1 MTNAPTQVVVFCPL
15 PPKPN
20 GIADYF
26 AEQIPYFLRFT
37 KVTVVIENE
46 HPEPTGIAANVS
58 VLRLE
63 EYMWQQANFANV
75 PHIYHVGNN
84 PDTQYMLPVLLSK
97 PGLVVV
103 HDLNLHYLIDLTN
116 LSKGDKKGYELALTN
131 NYGEAGKLIGQQLHQ
146 FGWKGKFM
154 PHELMMNA
162 SIITAAE
169 RILVHSRYSADKIAA
184 LGQSNVSIVP
194 HHFSPAARQYQPK
207 LKMQYRGELGL
218 PGNKPVITSMGFIAK
233 AKQIKSVLTALAALK
248 QQGVE
253 FTYVLAGKCKPH
265 EYDVYQ
271 DIADSG
277 LSDNVVVTGFLDE
290 DAFFKYMLASDF
302 IVNLRYPTG
311 GESSGTLTRAMG
323 MGLCCVV
330 VNIGPFGEL
339 PEDCAVKLNWDEN
352 FSENLQLQLQRLIE
366 DTQYRVTFGKN
377 AQKWVESTHN
387 ITVTTN
393 AYLSEAAKL
402 SDSTTLN
409 TKALNNTHR
418 LYLTEQQVLN
428 WRRET
433 SKSFKKDVPETSS
446 LWWQANLVPIAQ
458 PSLLSITASQQHQ
471 SFVLKSLFGYEDS
484 QITQLSP
491 AQLPHNSLG
500 RTYPVLVCDASLA
513 DVAQSPVAWFA
524 HLNKLLDIGGTL
536 VVSLLNPGASVS
548 EATNELTSEYPL
560 DRSSI
565 KRFIEAAGFS
575 VDNTV
580 AGPLDITMTNDIA
593 PLNEYWV
600 FVATKRS
607 WMINRNPE
615 IYQNGSSELQWL
627 YANEK
632 STDAE
637 EADNA

>member
-26 AEQIPYFLRFT
+26 AEQIPYFSRTT

-46 HPEPTGIAANVS
+46 HPEPSGIAANAR

-63 EYMWQQANFANV
+63 EYMWQQADFANV

-116 LSKGDKKGYELALTN
+116 LSKGDRKGYELALTN
-131 NYGEAGKLIGQQLHQ
+131 NYGEAGKLIGQQLDK
-146 FGWKGKFM
+146 FGWKGQFM

-169 RILVHSRYSADKIAA
+169 RILVHSKYSADKIAA
-184 LGQSNVSIVP
+184 LGQSNVCIVP

-233 AKQIKSVLTALAALK
+233 AKQIKSVLKALSELK
-248 QQGVE
+248 QKGVE

-277 LSDNVVVTGFLDE
+277 LADNVVVTGFLDE

-302 IVNLRYPTG
+302 IVNLRYPSS

-339 PEDCAVKLNWDEN
+339 PNDCAVKLNWDEN
-352 FSENLQLQLQRLIE
+352 FNSNLCNELEKLIT
-366 DTQYRVTFGKN
+366 DKHYRVTFGKN
-377 AQKWVESTHN
+377 AQKWVERTHN
-387 ITVTTN
+387 IALTTN
-393 AYLSEAAKL
+393 AYLAEAAKL
-402 SDSTTLN
+402 SDRTALAS
-409 TKALNNTHR
+409 KALNNNINT
-418 LYLTEQQVLN
+418 YLTEHDVLHWKN
-428 WRRET
+428 AHSPLAE
-433 SKSFKKDVPETSS
+433 KSN
-446 LWWQANLVPIAQ
+446 LWWQANTVPINH
-458 PSLLSITASQQHQ
+458 PTVLSISKDQSHQ
-471 SFVLKSLFGYEDS
+471 VFVLISLFRYSEE
-484 QITQLSP
+484 QI
-491 AQLPHNSLG
+491 AQLNTPETSNKQYDN
-500 RTYPVLVCDASLA
+500 TFSLA
-513 DVAQSPVAWFA
+513 VVDVSLDDIVYSPVKWLANV
-524 HLNKLLDIGGTL
+524 NKHIEIGGRL
-536 VVSLLNPGASVS
+536 VLSLEIPEGARS
-548 EATNELTSEYPL
+548 EFKI
-560 DRSSI
+560 DRASI
-565 KRFIEAAGFS
+565 THYIEAAGFT
-575 VDNTV
+575 VINTV
-580 AGPLDITMTNDIA
+580 AGPLDIDMNTTCY
-593 PLNEYWV
+593 LTTERWV
-600 FVATKRS
+600 FTAIKRS
-607 WMINRNPE
+607 WMVNTNPE
-615 IYQNGSSELQWL
+615 QYNNGASELTWL
-627 YANEK
+627 YNNTYGTSESASNEEGSK
-632 STDAE
+632 GTEDA
-637 EADNA
+637 